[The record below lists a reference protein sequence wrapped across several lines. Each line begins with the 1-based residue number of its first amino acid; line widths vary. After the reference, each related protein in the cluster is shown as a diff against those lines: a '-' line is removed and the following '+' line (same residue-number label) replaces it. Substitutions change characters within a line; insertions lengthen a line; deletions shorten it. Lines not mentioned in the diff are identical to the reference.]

1 MNLEKKLR
9 YQQPHSIKLIA
20 TNEALSYHLKMKEH
34 KRQKYNASKQSKRL
48 YNG

>member
-1 MNLEKKLR
+1 MNLEKRIR

-20 TNEALSYHLKMKEH
+20 TNEALKEYLTFKEH
-34 KRQKYNASKQSKRL
+34 HRQKYLSSKQSKRL